1 MPKKSW
7 MVSRRRLSRFKGYI
21 AANTRENSSYASH
34 PPGCNSG
41 LSRPLVGPIQQV
53 ACRPYQPELALTA
66 APLRFPQSCVVLPFN
81 LGYNCVTM
89 KDSKISRDPS
99 PVRSRAKPTSRRARP
114 KRKRREQQRA
124 IDTRTIIL
132 EAALTEFAQRGFD
145 GASTRRIGDR
155 LGIQHP
161 LITYHYRTKDILW
174 RAVAEYAFAE
184 IRETWDI
191 RIPPDSS
198 LSAVDR
204 VREEFRA
211 FLQFTIQH
219 VDFHQF
225 MLWESMPGSSRLKW
239 LVKNMLQPTMNRL
252 VPQIAEAQKDGDLPA
267 GDPILIYYMLIGC
280 MSVLSSL
287 RDEMRATSGLDGT
300 DSAVTE
306 SYWRIVDATIFGR

>member
-1 MPKKSW
+1 MIMNDS
-7 MVSRRRLSRFKGYI
+7 
-21 AANTRENSSYASH
+21 NSPRDSKAVRGRATSASH
-34 PPGCNSG
+34 
-41 LSRPLVGPIQQV
+41 
-53 ACRPYQPELALTA
+53 
-66 APLRFPQSCVVLPFN
+66 
-81 LGYNCVTM
+81 
-89 KDSKISRDPS
+89 
-99 PVRSRAKPTSRRARP
+99 RARP
-114 KRKRREQQRA
+114 KKKRREQQRA
-124 IDTRTIIL
+124 IDTRAIIL
-132 EAALTEFAQRGFD
+132 EAALTEFAERGFD

-155 LGIQHP
+155 AGIQHP

-225 MLWESMPGSSRLKW
+225 MLRESLPGSPRLRW

-252 VPQIAEAQKDGDLPA
+252 VPQIAEAQKDGGLPA
-267 GDPILIYYMLIGC
+267 GNPILFYYMLIGC

-287 RDEMRATSGLDGT
+287 RGEMRATSGLDVT

-306 SYWRIVDATIFGR
+306 SYWRLVDATIFGR

>member
-1 MPKKSW
+1 MIMNDKQIPESPKPARKRTTS
-7 MVSRRRLSRFKGYI
+7 
-21 AANTRENSSYASH
+21 TSS
-34 PPGCNSG
+34 
-41 LSRPLVGPIQQV
+41 
-53 ACRPYQPELALTA
+53 
-66 APLRFPQSCVVLPFN
+66 
-81 LGYNCVTM
+81 
-89 KDSKISRDPS
+89 
-99 PVRSRAKPTSRRARP
+99 RARP

-124 IDTRTIIL
+124 IDTRKIIL
-132 EAALTEFAQRGFD
+132 ETALTEFAQRGFD
-145 GASTRRIGDR
+145 GTSTRTIAERA
-155 LGIQHP
+155 GIQHP

-174 RAVAEYAFAE
+174 RAVAEDAFSE
-184 IRETWDI
+184 IRESWDI

-198 LSAVDR
+198 FSAVDR

-225 MLWESMPGSSRLKW
+225 MMRENIPGSPRLKW

-267 GDPILIYYMLIGC
+267 GDPILFYYMLIGC

-287 RDEMRATSGLDGT
+287 RGEIRATSGFDGT

-306 SYWRIVDATIFGR
+306 SYWRLVDATIFGR

>member
-1 MPKKSW
+1 M
-7 MVSRRRLSRFKGYI
+7 LAFKFGD
-21 AANTRENSSYASH
+21 NR
-34 PPGCNSG
+34 
-41 LSRPLVGPIQQV
+41 
-53 ACRPYQPELALTA
+53 
-66 APLRFPQSCVVLPFN
+66 
-81 LGYNCVTM
+81 VTM
-89 KDSKISRDPS
+89 KDSKISKDRS
-99 PVRSRAKPTSRRARP
+99 PVRSRAMPTSRRARP

-124 IDTRTIIL
+124 IDTRTMIL

-145 GASTRRIGDR
+145 GASTRRMADR
-155 LGIQHP
+155 IGIQHP

-174 RAVAEYAFAE
+174 RAVAEYSFAE

-225 MLWESMPGSSRLKW
+225 MLWESRPGSPRLKW

-267 GDPILIYYMLIGC
+267 GDPILFYYMLIGC

-287 RDEMRATSGLDGT
+287 RGEIRATSGFDGT
-300 DSAVTE
+300 DSGVTE
-306 SYWRIVDATIFGR
+306 SYWRLVDATIFGR

>member
-1 MPKKSW
+1 M
-7 MVSRRRLSRFKGYI
+7 
-21 AANTRENSSYASH
+21 A
-34 PPGCNSG
+34 
-41 LSRPLVGPIQQV
+41 
-53 ACRPYQPELALTA
+53 
-66 APLRFPQSCVVLPFN
+66 
-81 LGYNCVTM
+81 
-89 KDSKISRDPS
+89 D
-99 PVRSRAKPTSRRARP
+99 
-114 KRKRREQQRA
+114 
-124 IDTRTIIL
+124 
-132 EAALTEFAQRGFD
+132 
-145 GASTRRIGDR
+145 RI
-155 LGIQHP
+155 GIQHP

-184 IRETWDI
+184 IREKWDI

-287 RDEMRATSGLDGT
+287 RREIRATSGLDGT
-300 DSAVTE
+300 DSGVTE
-306 SYWRIVDATIFGR
+306 SYWRLVDATIFGR

>member
-1 MPKKSW
+1 M
-7 MVSRRRLSRFKGYI
+7 
-21 AANTRENSSYASH
+21 
-34 PPGCNSG
+34 
-41 LSRPLVGPIQQV
+41 
-53 ACRPYQPELALTA
+53 
-66 APLRFPQSCVVLPFN
+66 
-81 LGYNCVTM
+81 TM
-89 KDSKISRDPS
+89 KDSKISRDSS
-99 PVRSRAKPTSRRARP
+99 PVRGRAKPTSRRARP

-132 EAALTEFAQRGFD
+132 EAALTEFAQRGFE

-198 LSAVDR
+198 LGAVDR

-225 MLWESMPGSSRLKW
+225 MLRESMPGSPRLKW

-267 GDPILIYYMLIGC
+267 GDPILFYYMLIGC

-287 RDEMRATSGLDGT
+287 RDEIRATSGLDGT
-300 DSAVTE
+300 DSAVAE
-306 SYWRIVDATIFGR
+306 SYWRLVDSTIFGR

>member
-1 MPKKSW
+1 
-7 MVSRRRLSRFKGYI
+7 
-21 AANTRENSSYASH
+21 
-34 PPGCNSG
+34 
-41 LSRPLVGPIQQV
+41 
-53 ACRPYQPELALTA
+53 
-66 APLRFPQSCVVLPFN
+66 
-81 LGYNCVTM
+81 M
-89 KDSKISRDPS
+89 KDSKIPKDRS
-99 PVRSRAKPTSRRARP
+99 PVRSRATPTSRRTRP

-124 IDTRTIIL
+124 IDTRTMIL

-145 GASTRRIGDR
+145 KASTRRMADR
-155 LGIQHP
+155 IGIQHP
-161 LITYHYRTKDILW
+161 LITYHYRRKDILW
-174 RAVAEYAFAE
+174 RAVAEYAFAK

-225 MLWESMPGSSRLKW
+225 MLWESRPGSPRLKW